1 MSFKNILLIPVV
13 LLWVSLLAHS
23 IYRDIQLERFPADLR
38 NRVVGARL
46 QKDGKL
52 PYFYYRTPEE
62 GSRYLDP
69 QNCNHLKGSASNIT
83 ASPFFHQLLF
93 PICDFPQ
100 RTIAIIWGWLQYI
113 MLAIMT
119 WMFWRMSHDY
129 AKKMLVVT
137 AAVLFTATEAWKS
150 LILQG
155 QLYFFV
161 AFLIGC
167 VIYCLHQHKKGLI
180 VFAGICAA
188 ALVLTRPIALVIF
201 LPFIFQYKK
210 QLLFL
215 VTALAALSVYGLFVL
230 FSPPETALWKEYAR
244 AVQAHVQYHQ
254 GETREM
260 REILRSCEP
269 EDLEG
274 INIAAVQKKIKEH
287 PIRVYSENGNI
298 FYIYR
303 LITGKKMSLILL
315 NILLVLTITLLV
327 GFFFFLSRK
336 NRPLLLQTLVFAFTL
351 YMLVDLFSPIYRHQ
365 YYTVQWFP
373 IVLSGCLLTNEWRK
387 PAFLLLALGLL
398 FNIINTPW
406 IPVRHTLGEIFW
418 LAGLLLIVFTPIN
431 NRGPWKQPSVSF
443 DHPIDN
449 SRNPYEN

>member
-1 MSFKNILLIPVV
+1 MSFKNILLIPVA
-13 LLWVSLLAHS
+13 LIWMSLIAHS

-46 QKDGKL
+46 QKDGRL
-52 PYFYYRTPEE
+52 PYFYYWTPEE
-62 GSRYLDP
+62 GSRYFDP
-69 QNCNHLKGSASNIT
+69 ESCNQLKGSASRIT

-113 MLAIMT
+113 MLAIMI
-119 WMFWRMSHDY
+119 WMFWRLSDGY
-129 AKKMLVVT
+129 PKKMLVLT
-137 AAVLFTATEAWKS
+137 AGIFFTTTEAWKS

-167 VIYCLHQHKKGLI
+167 IIYSLHQNKKGFIL
-180 VFAGICAA
+180 FAGICAA
-188 ALVLTRPIALVIF
+188 AMVLTRPIALVIF

-210 QLLFL
+210 HLLFL
-215 VTALAALSVYGLFVL
+215 ATAFAACTLYGLFVL

-254 GETREM
+254 GEIGV
-260 REILRSCEP
+260 ILRSCEP

-287 PIRVYSENGNI
+287 PILVYSESGNV
-298 FYIYR
+298 FYIYH
-303 LITGKKMSLILL
+303 LITGKKMSLVLL

-327 GFFFFLSRK
+327 GFFSFFSGK
-336 NRPLLLQTLVFAFTL
+336 NSLLLLQTLIFAFTL
-351 YMLVDLFSPIYRHQ
+351 YMMVELFSPIYRHQ
-365 YYTVQWFP
+365 YNTVQWFP
-373 IVLSGCLLTNEWRK
+373 IVLSGCLLTKEWKK

-398 FNIINTPW
+398 LNIINTTW
-406 IPVRHTLGEIFW
+406 IPMRHTLGEIFW

-431 NRGPWKQPSVSF
+431 NRVPWKQPS
-443 DHPIDN
+443 
-449 SRNPYEN
+449 